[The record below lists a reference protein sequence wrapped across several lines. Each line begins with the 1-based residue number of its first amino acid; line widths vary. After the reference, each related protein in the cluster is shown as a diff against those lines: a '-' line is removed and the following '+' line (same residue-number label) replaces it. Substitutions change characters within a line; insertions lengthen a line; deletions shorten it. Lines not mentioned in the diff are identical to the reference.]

1 MGNTCRSPMAEYIF
15 RQKTSHFKGYF
26 NVNSFG
32 FAAVDGTPVSE
43 NAFLAM
49 QNRNIDISAHKAHKI
64 SANIIAAADYIFCM
78 SEHIYSIVTV
88 AAPEKTFLFGGG
100 IDDPYGQGIDEYIRC
115 ADVISEEIDKLLA
128 SDLFFDTRLMEYRD
142 ISAVSDIEHSSFTDP
157 WSENSFYAHISL
169 EYSRSFVVTFLD
181 KPVGFICCEH
191 LIDEMSLLDVAVDEK
206 MRNRGIAERLITLI
220 SDLCNYL
227 DVLVLMLEV
236 RESNIPAQNLY
247 KKLGF
252 KNEGIR
258 KGYYSRPKEDA
269 YIMTK
274 YFVKEELLNENT
286 CY

>member
-1 MGNTCRSPMAEYIF
+1 MAEYIF

-32 FAAVDGTPVSE
+32 FAAVDGSPVSE
-43 NAFLAM
+43 NALLAM

-64 SANIIAAADYIFCM
+64 SANIIASADYIFCM
-78 SEHIYSIVTV
+78 SEYIYSIVTV

-100 IDDPYGQGIDEYIRC
+100 IDDPYGKELDEYIKC
-115 ADVISEEIDKLLA
+115 ADVISDEIDKLLA
-128 SDLFFDTRLMEYRD
+128 SDLFFDTRLMEYSD
-142 ISAVSDIEHSSFTDP
+142 ISAVSDIEQSSFSDP

-191 LIDEMSLLDVAVDEK
+191 LIDEMSLLDIAVDEK

-220 SDLCNYL
+220 SDLCTYL

-252 KNEGIR
+252 KNEGVR
-258 KGYYSRPKEDA
+258 KGYYSKPKEDA

-274 YFVKEELLNENT
+274 YFVKEELMNENT